1 MDREYGERLL
11 ATARSEVTNQPGD
24 LQAVLHSA
32 YDAVIRGDFDA
43 FGELVTEDVELS
55 ICGFGTLDGTWR
67 GRNDV
72 IAATRKNFAEV
83 DRQQPEIESIV
94 RHGNYI
100 AVLLRES
107 GVFRSS
113 GQAYSV
119 RGVQWFTFA
128 DGKIEKID
136 QIIASIWKVA
146 D

>member
-1 MDREYGERLL
+1 MDREYGDRLL
-11 ATARSEVTNQPGD
+11 ATARSAVANETGD
-24 LQAVLHSA
+24 QVVLHSA

-43 FGELVTEDVELS
+43 LGELVTEDVELS
-55 ICGFGTLDGTWR
+55 ICGFGALDGTWR

-72 IAATRKNFAEV
+72 IAATRRNFAELES
-83 DRQQPEIESIV
+83 QQPEIESIL
-94 RHGNYI
+94 RHGNCI

-119 RGVQWFTFA
+119 RGVQWFTFS

-136 QIIASIWKVA
+136 QIIASIWKAA

>member
-1 MDREYGERLL
+1 M
-11 ATARSEVTNQPGD
+11 
-24 LQAVLHSA
+24 
-32 YDAVIRGDFDA
+32 
-43 FGELVTEDVELS
+43 
-55 ICGFGTLDGTWR
+55 
-67 GRNDV
+67 
-72 IAATRKNFAEV
+72 

>member
-11 ATARSEVTNQPGD
+11 ATARSEATNESGD

-43 FGELVTEDVELS
+43 LGELVTEDVELT
-55 ICGFGTLDGTWR
+55 ICGFGALDGTWR

-72 IAATRKNFAEV
+72 FAATRTNFAEV

-94 RHGNYI
+94 SHGNYI

-119 RGVQWFTFA
+119 RGVQWFTCV
-128 DGKIEKID
+128 DGKISKID
-136 QIIASIWKVA
+136 QIIASIWKAA